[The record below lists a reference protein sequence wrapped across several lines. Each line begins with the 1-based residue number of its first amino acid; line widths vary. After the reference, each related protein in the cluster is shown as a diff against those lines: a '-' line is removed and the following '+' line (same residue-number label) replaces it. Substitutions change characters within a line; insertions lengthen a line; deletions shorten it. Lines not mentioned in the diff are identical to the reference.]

1 MIRAETTRREAG
13 KEPGRNVKLGRGG
26 IREIEFITQTF
37 QIIRGGREPAL
48 QGKGTLAMLAELAE
62 HGALTPETAVR
73 LSADYIFL
81 RNVEHA
87 LQYVDDK
94 QTQVLSDAPEVHEKI
109 AAMLG
114 MSAAELETRLA
125 AVNDFVAG
133 VFDGIFHIEV
143 GNPDGMADR
152 VGNAGGRIVEAHRR
166 KINVVGVPDV
176 RGFGAA
182 DA

>member
-1 MIRAETTRREAG
+1 MVNAPVFMPQAAFDGAVTGLYDLVRPFVFRKYVDFSAISALTRLHEMIRAETTRREAG

-62 HGALTPETAVR
+62 HGALTPEKAVR

-114 MSAAELETRLA
+114 MSACLLYTSPSPR
-125 AVNDFVAG
+125 D
-133 VFDGIFHIEV
+133 
-143 GNPDGMADR
+143 
-152 VGNAGGRIVEAHRR
+152 
-166 KINVVGVPDV
+166 
-176 RGFGAA
+176 
-182 DA
+182 